1 MLKNDFDVCAI
12 GHGRSVGARS
22 SGGIDA
28 PPTQAVTVRGAT
40 GQMER
45 PRRRWKPLSSSFL
58 PWPANAIA
66 QDSLRRALTRVAELP
81 FSSGCGLPP
90 PTPYARCPP
99 LSGHRLGIDRPAP
112 RPLHEVQRTLKVR
125 KPVRVVRTI
134 AASVDE
140 LELPTLCHLS
150 LDLALNQ
157 RLGPGQGCHASV
169 DVPGF
174 RGRHHSYFTPSFFAP
189 SDFVRYRAKPE
200 REPVL
205 I

>member
-1 MLKNDFDVCAI
+1 M
-12 GHGRSVGARS
+12 
-22 SGGIDA
+22 
-28 PPTQAVTVRGAT
+28 
-40 GQMER
+40 
-45 PRRRWKPLSSSFL
+45 
-58 PWPANAIA
+58 
-66 QDSLRRALTRVAELP
+66 
-81 FSSGCGLPP
+81 
-90 PTPYARCPP
+90 
-99 LSGHRLGIDRPAP
+99 
-112 RPLHEVQRTLKVR
+112 QRTLKVR

-189 SDFVRYRAKPE
+189 SDFVRYRAKGRSAQPPLT
-200 REPVL
+200 RRLAAVIADDDTFL
-205 I
+205 RSKGRFGAN